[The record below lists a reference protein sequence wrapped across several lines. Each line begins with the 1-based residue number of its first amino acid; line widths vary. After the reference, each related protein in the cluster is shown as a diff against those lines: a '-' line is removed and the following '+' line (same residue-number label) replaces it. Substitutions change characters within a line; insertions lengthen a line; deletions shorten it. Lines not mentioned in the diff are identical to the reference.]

1 MLKRK
6 RKRKNYIDKESKHY
20 FIALA
25 IIMIFVTILLAIC
38 YNREK
43 NIKELNTINNDIET
57 IRSEREDALAS
68 ISENTFNGREV
79 YIVTD
84 VQTIEVENCAKRDD
98 GYTLK
103 THYGEVNVDK
113 WNENNE
119 CVTVYR
125 DLDNK
130 YDFIGNIDK
139 NEYISYVIDGY
150 KRINDDTIIIKSDLN
165 KKKYKEFV
173 ELKEQ
178 VKELDNKEQEVIEIK
193 EHIKKL
199 QKEYLFATLAVEAL
213 CLQIGLWIVIIYN
226 KENK

>member
-1 MLKRK
+1 MKK
-6 RKRKNYIDKESKHY
+6 GNKEKDADKGFKPY
-20 FIALA
+20 LILLA
-25 IIMIFVTILLAIC
+25 IIMVVVTILLVIG
-38 YNREK
+38 YKREK
-43 NIKELNTINNDIET
+43 DIKGYTIDEDIET
-57 IRSEREDALAS
+57 IKNERADVLTS
-68 ISENTFNGREV
+68 ISENTFNEREV

-84 VQTIEVENCAKRDD
+84 VQTLEVESCDKNDN
-98 GYTLK
+98 GYSLK
-103 THYGEVNVDK
+103 THYGTINVDK
-113 WNENNE
+113 WKEDNE

-150 KRINDDTIIIKSDLN
+150 KRIKEDTIIIKSDLN

-178 VKELDNKEQEVIEIK
+178 LKELDNKEKKVIETK
-193 EHIKKL
+193 ENIKKL
-199 QKEYLFATLAVEAL
+199 QKEYLWTIVAVEIL
-213 CLQIGLWIVIIYN
+213 CLQIGLWVVLIYK

>member
-1 MLKRK
+1 MKK
-6 RKRKNYIDKESKHY
+6 GNKEKDADKGFKPY
-20 FIALA
+20 LILLA
-25 IIMIFVTILLAIC
+25 IIMVVVTILLVIG
-38 YNREK
+38 YKREK
-43 NIKELNTINNDIET
+43 DIKGYTIDEDIET
-57 IRSEREDALAS
+57 IKNERADVLTS
-68 ISENTFNGREV
+68 ISENTFNEREV

-84 VQTIEVENCAKRDD
+84 VQTLEVESCDKNDN
-98 GYTLK
+98 GYSLK
-103 THYGEVNVDK
+103 THYGTINVDK
-113 WNENNE
+113 WKEDNE

-150 KRINDDTIIIKSDLN
+150 KRIKEDTIIIKSDLN

-178 VKELDNKEQEVIEIK
+178 LKELDNKEQKVIETK
-193 EHIKKL
+193 ENIKKL
-199 QKEYLFATLAVEAL
+199 QKEYLWTIVAVEIL
-213 CLQIGLWIVIIYN
+213 CLQIGLWVVLIYK

>member
-1 MLKRK
+1 MRK
-6 RKRKNYIDKESKHY
+6 GNKEKDVEKGFKPY
-20 FIALA
+20 LIALA
-25 IIMIFVTILLAIC
+25 IIMIIVTILLVIG

-43 NIKELNTINNDIET
+43 DIKGYTIDKDIET
-57 IRSEREDALAS
+57 IENERADVLTS
-68 ISENTFNGREV
+68 ISENTFNEKEV

-84 VQTIEVENCAKRDD
+84 VQTLEVESCDKKDT
-98 GYTLK
+98 GYSLK
-103 THYGEVNVDK
+103 THYGTINVDV

-119 CVTVYR
+119 CITVYR

-178 VKELDNKEQEVIEIK
+178 LKELDNKEQKVIETK
-193 EHIKKL
+193 ENIKKL
-199 QKEYLFATLAVEAL
+199 QKEYLWTIVAVEIL
-213 CLQIGLWIVIIYN
+213 CLQIGLWVVLIYK

>member
-1 MLKRK
+1 MLNKKKRDV
-6 RKRKNYIDKESKHY
+6 IDKESKNY
-20 FIALA
+20 LIALA
-25 IIMIFVTILLAIC
+25 IMMIFVTILLAIG

-43 NIKELNTINNDIET
+43 DIKGYTINNDIET
-57 IRSEREDALAS
+57 IRSDRENVLAS
-68 ISENTFNGREV
+68 ISENTFNEREV

-84 VQTIEVENCAKRDD
+84 VQTIEVEKCAKRDD

-103 THYGEVNVDK
+103 THYGEINVDN

-130 YDFIGNIDK
+130 YDFIGNIGK

-150 KRINDDTIIIKSDLN
+150 KRIKDDTIIIKSDLN

-178 VKELDNKEQEVIEIK
+178 LKELYNKEQEVIKAREN
-193 EHIKKL
+193 IKKL
-199 QKEYLFATLAVEAL
+199 QKEYLFAVLAVEAL
-213 CLQIGLWIVIIYN
+213 CLQIGLWIVIIYK

>member
-1 MLKRK
+1 MLNRK
-6 RKRKNYIDKESKHY
+6 KEKNTNKGCKPY

-25 IIMIFVTILLAIC
+25 IMMIFVTIFLAMG

-43 NIKELNTINNDIET
+43 DIKGYTIDNDIDT
-57 IRSEREDALAS
+57 IRSEKEDTLAS

-178 VKELDNKEQEVIEIK
+178 VKELDKKEKEVIETK

-213 CLQIGLWIVIIYN
+213 CLQIGLWIIIIYN

>member
-1 MLKRK
+1 MLNRKKRDS
-6 RKRKNYIDKESKHY
+6 IGKESKNY
-20 FIALA
+20 LIALA
-25 IIMIFVTILLAIC
+25 IIMIVVTILLAIG

-43 NIKELNTINNDIET
+43 DIKGYKINNDIET
-57 IRSEREDALAS
+57 IRNDREDVLAS

-84 VQTIEVENCAKRDD
+84 VQTIEVENCTKKDD
-98 GYTLK
+98 EYTLK
-103 THYGEVNVDK
+103 THYGEINVDK
-113 WNENNE
+113 WNDSNE

-125 DLDNK
+125 NLDNK

-178 VKELDNKEQEVIEIK
+178 VKELDNKEKEVIEIK